1 MSFSTEHAGAGR
13 ALARHLVLALLLLL
27 GAALGATDPAPI
39 PENPHGAFRE
49 DCGLCH
55 GAGGWKPARV
65 SRRFNHAKYGFALE
79 GAHAAANCLACHAS
93 LEFKRPEKLCA
104 SCHEDPHRGEM
115 GPDCARCHGARSF
128 VDRAAMLRAHQLTH
142 FPLTGSHAGLECERC
157 HPPAEQGRLQF
168 VATEAE
174 CRACHLDAYR
184 STRDPDHAAAGFSLE
199 CQTCH
204 TTLSWTRARFDHSAS
219 GFPLTGAHRQTPC
232 QSCHGDGV
240 WAGKSTA
247 CVSCHQQDYNGTTNP
262 AHAASGFPTTCQS
275 CHSTTNW
282 SGATFDHSSTGFPLT
297 GAHLQTPCLSC
308 HGDGVWAGKSTAC
321 VSCHQQNYDA
331 TTNPAHAAAGFPTT
345 CQSCHNTTSWAGATF
360 DHDTNNFP
368 IYSGRHAGL
377 WSACS
382 TCHTSSSNY
391 AVFTCFNCHPH
402 DDQAGTASHHSGI
415 SGYRYDSQ
423 ACYACHPRGRS

>member
-1 MSFSTEHAGAGR
+1 MSFSADLVSAVRAQGR
-13 ALARHLVLALLLLL
+13 RAWLLAWLLPVS
-27 GAALGATDPAPI
+27 AALGAQAPAPI
-39 PENPHGAFRE
+39 PNHPHGAFRE
-49 DCGLCH
+49 DCALCH
-55 GAGGWKPARV
+55 GAGSWKPARV

-79 GAHAAANCLACHAS
+79 GAHAAANCLACHAT

-128 VDRAAMLRAHQLTH
+128 VDRAPMVRAHQLTS
-142 FPLTGSHAGLECERC
+142 FPLTGSHAGIECERC
-157 HPPAEQGRLQF
+157 HRPTQQGQLQF

-174 CRACHLDAYR
+174 CRSCHLDDYR
-184 STRDPDHAAAGFSLE
+184 ATRDPDHTAAGFSLE

-204 TTLSWTRARFDHSAS
+204 TTLAWARARFDHSAS
-219 GFPLTGAHRQTPC
+219 GFPLTGAHRQVPC

-247 CVSCHQQDYNGTTNP
+247 CVSCHQQDYNATN
-262 AHAASGFPTTCQS
+262 
-275 CHSTTNW
+275 
-282 SGATFDHSSTGFPLT
+282 
-297 GAHLQTPCLSC
+297 
-308 HGDGVWAGKSTAC
+308 
-321 VSCHQQNYDA
+321 
-331 TTNPAHAAAGFPTT
+331 NPAHAAAGFSTA
-345 CQSCHNTTSWAGATF
+345 CQTCHNTTSWSGATF
-360 DHDTNNFP
+360 DHDTSFFP

-377 WSACS
+377 WSSCS
-382 TCHTSSSNY
+382 TCHTSSTTY

-402 DDQAGTASHHSGI
+402 DSQTQTDSNHSGI